1 MIDGEK
7 IYLRLIE
14 QSDTEK
20 IVAWRNQ
27 LFVRN
32 QFIYREDFTKESH
45 EQWLET
51 MIAVGKAI
59 QFIIHLKA
67 NGQAIGSVYLRE
79 IDVKNQKA
87 EYGIFIG
94 EEQYLS
100 KGIGTEV
107 AKLMIDYAFGRM
119 QLHKVMLRVLA
130 TNKRAIRSYKK
141 AGFVQEGY
149 FKDDV
154 RISGK
159 YEDVV
164 YMGIV
169 SPQNVANEK

>member
-1 MIDGEK
+1 M
-7 IYLRLIE
+7 
-14 QSDTEK
+14 
-20 IVAWRNQ
+20 
-27 LFVRN
+27 
-32 QFIYREDFTKESH
+32 
-45 EQWLET
+45 
-51 MIAVGKAI
+51 
-59 QFIIHLKA
+59 
-67 NGQAIGSVYLRE
+67 
-79 IDVKNQKA
+79 
-87 EYGIFIG
+87 
-94 EEQYLS
+94 
-100 KGIGTEV
+100 
-107 AKLMIDYAFGRM
+107 AKLMIDYAFDRM

-159 YEDVV
+159 YEDIV